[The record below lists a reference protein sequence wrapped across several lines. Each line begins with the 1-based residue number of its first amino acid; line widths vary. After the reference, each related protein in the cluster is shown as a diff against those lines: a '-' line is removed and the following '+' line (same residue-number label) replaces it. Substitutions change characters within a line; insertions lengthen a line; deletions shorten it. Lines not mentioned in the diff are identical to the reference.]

1 MSRSPQDA
9 DLERVEHVAK
19 DSLTSL
25 EGNGRRQEWAVGN
38 VKLLYNVSLGNSGF
52 GMFLWSCPVM
62 ARDDPTF
69 VYPCCIVLA
78 HGLPRTEYEIE

>member
-38 VKLLYNVSLGNSGF
+38 VKLLYKVSLGSSGF
-52 GMFLWSCPVM
+52 GMFLWSCPV
-62 ARDDPTF
+62 
-69 VYPCCIVLA
+69 LA
-78 HGLPRTEYEIE
+78 

>member
-25 EGNGRRQEWAVGN
+25 EGNGRRQGLSY
-38 VKLLYNVSLGNSGF
+38 LLS
-52 GMFLWSCPVM
+52 W
-62 ARDDPTF
+62 
-69 VYPCCIVLA
+69 
-78 HGLPRTEYEIE
+78 LPGHW